1 MGNLKEKVAYLQGM
15 TKGLNVNEHTPEGK
29 LLVNM
34 IDVLE
39 SFAEEINCMN
49 VAQEELED
57 YVEVIDDDLTDLED
71 EIYDVDEFE
80 EEEGLDDMVEVECP
94 VCHEEVTFESELL
107 DEDDE
112 LEVTCPNCG
121 GVVYDN
127 TLEFVDE
134 DYDEANARHL
144 LHPGI

>member
-57 YVEVIDDDLTDLED
+57 YADRK
-71 EIYDVDEFE
+71 
-80 EEEGLDDMVEVECP
+80 
-94 VCHEEVTFESELL
+94 S
-107 DEDDE
+107 
-112 LEVTCPNCG
+112 
-121 GVVYDN
+121 VV
-127 TLEFVDE
+127 
-134 DYDEANARHL
+134 
-144 LHPGI
+144 